1 MSVLK
6 STGAVLAARKAEKD
20 GRDALV
26 LAYAATREDMV
37 GVKPADIGK
46 AWKRV
51 GITPASEAIVRDYA
65 MEAGLTDLGQ
75 ALWDAIEEVEKG
87 GFRRPHTYVTQTRE
101 AVNTPGTRA
110 LVAALI
116 ASLVPVGDAELTH
129 ADRVRLIAKWLRA
142 LPKKARA
149 ARPNDGADTGTDEG
163 TDTGADTGV
172 EGEGE
177 TVEPTGSDPSGALTR
192 VTSDLGKVVQRWERD
207 GDAPSADAVA
217 AFGAMAKMLSNL
229 DRRRAVA
236 SRDVG

>member
-1 MSVLK
+1 M
-6 STGAVLAARKAEKD
+6 
-20 GRDALV
+20 
-26 LAYAATREDMV
+26 
-37 GVKPADIGK
+37 
-46 AWKRV
+46 
-51 GITPASEAIVRDYA
+51 
-65 MEAGLTDLGQ
+65 
-75 ALWDAIEEVEKG
+75 
-87 GFRRPHTYVTQTRE
+87 
-101 AVNTPGTRA
+101 
-110 LVAALI
+110 
-116 ASLVPVGDAELTH
+116 PVGDAELTH

-149 ARPNDGADTGTDEG
+149 ARPNDGATGADTGTGEG